1 MKLSKF
7 IFPAV
12 TLVVGTAA
20 GIVIGVKNADGIKE
34 AIKAGKEAAE
44 EKMKQLKEA
53 AEERTEKGVVLNP
66 EEVTEVVDNIT
77 NSVKDAVEGV
87 KDEVNAAVQPRGKDG
102 KFVKKS

>member
-1 MKLSKF
+1 MNLKKF
-7 IFPAV
+7 IVPGLAFLAGG
-12 TLVVGTAA
+12 TL
-20 GIVIGVKNADGIKE
+20 GIVFGVKNADGIKE
-34 AIKAGKEAAE
+34 AYKTGKEAAE

-77 NSVKDAVEGV
+77 NGVKDAVEGV
-87 KDEVNAAVQPRGKDG
+87 KDDVKAAVQPRGKDG

>member
-1 MKLSKF
+1 MNLKKF

-34 AIKAGKEAAE
+34 AYKAGKEAAE

-53 AEERTEKGVVLNP
+53 AGEKTDVINP

-77 NSVKDAVEGV
+77 NGVKDAVEGV
-87 KDEVNAAVQPRGKDG
+87 KDDVKAAVQPRGKDG

>member
-1 MKLSKF
+1 MNLKKF
-7 IFPAV
+7 IVPGLAFLAGG
-12 TLVVGTAA
+12 TL
-20 GIVIGVKNADGIKE
+20 GIVFGVKNADGIKE
-34 AIKAGKEAAE
+34 AYKTGKEAAE

-53 AEERTEKGVVLNP
+53 AGEKTDVINP

>member
-1 MKLSKF
+1 MNLKKF

-34 AIKAGKEAAE
+34 AYKTGKEAAE

-87 KDEVNAAVQPRGKDG
+87 KDGVTAAVQPRGRDG
-102 KFVKKS
+102 KFIKKS